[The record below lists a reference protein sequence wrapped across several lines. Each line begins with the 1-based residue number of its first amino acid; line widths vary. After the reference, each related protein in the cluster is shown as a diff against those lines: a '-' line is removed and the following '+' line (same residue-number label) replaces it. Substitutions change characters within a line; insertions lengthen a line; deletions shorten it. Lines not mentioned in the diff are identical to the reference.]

1 MIKYK
6 VSQFFRDIF
15 DMDSNWNLI
24 ESLVKI
30 HANYTSRKYI
40 LCNWLNTK
48 NYSYSIL
55 QCELVICN
63 NVMNTQIHNLL
74 NSLLSVTSL
83 VSSILSLTLVA
94 CDRFFGIVFAMKAH
108 IIERKAKP
116 VIIAVWVI
124 SVAVASPLLVYR
136 RVHERHWKNH
146 VERWCDDSD
155 WSIDSGDGESHFHKP
170 SRVAYWTFVSVILFF
185 IPIIAMIGAYCGIIK
200 TLWSTKIPGER
211 VYKENLVQNK
221 MKRKVLNRLS

>member
-1 MIKYK
+1 
-6 VSQFFRDIF
+6 
-15 DMDSNWNLI
+15 
-24 ESLVKI
+24 
-30 HANYTSRKYI
+30 
-40 LCNWLNTK
+40 
-48 NYSYSIL
+48 
-55 QCELVICN
+55 
-63 NVMNTQIHNLL
+63 MNTYTLIQYLINY
-74 NSLLSVTSL
+74 LLSVTSL

-155 WSIDSGDGESHFHKP
+155 WSINVGVGESQFHKP

-221 MKRKVLNRLS
+221 MKRKVLTCITLVTTVILSLPLQ

>member
-1 MIKYK
+1 MLIIQVSSIFCVIDYK
-6 VSQFFRDIF
+6 
-15 DMDSNWNLI
+15 
-24 ESLVKI
+24 K
-30 HANYTSRKYI
+30 
-40 LCNWLNTK
+40 K
-48 NYSYSIL
+48 NYSYSVW
-55 QCELVICN
+55 QCELEIWKN
-63 NVMNTQIHNLL
+63 IMNTYTLIQYLI

-83 VSSILSLTLVA
+83 VSSIMSLTLVA

-155 WSIDSGDGESHFHKP
+155 WSINVGVGESQFHKP

-221 MKRKVLNRLS
+221 MKRKVLTCITLVTTVILSLPLQ